1 MRWLSKQT
9 CLLPSLAASIQSS
22 VPSWWKEN
30 LILQVVLGPLPFTHG
45 HKSARVRACTL
56 ALTHTPLPYANK
68 SGRQGIYENAKSRHI
83 YEDRQLSHR
92 EKI

>member
-1 MRWLSKQT
+1 M
-9 CLLPSLAASIQSS
+9 LAAKSGSINSKLS
-22 VPSWWKEN
+22 TLMVEGELDSASCPW
-30 LILQVVLGPLPFTHG
+30 PFTLHTWAQEC
-45 HKSARVRACTL
+45 KSASVY

-83 YEDRQLSHR
+83 YKDRQLSHR